1 MVYIHNKG
9 GESMGQVLM
18 KEKYSEQIN
27 YLDILHSDS
36 KGWITKAEIN
46 CGYKQWHYRYNE
58 LLEQDFNQENV
69 YISINMLQIFIKNV
83 TFV

>member
-1 MVYIHNKG
+1 
-9 GESMGQVLM
+9 MGQVLRQ
-18 KEKYSEQIN
+18 EEYSEQIN

-36 KGWITKAEIN
+36 KGWITRAEIN

-69 YISINMLQIFIKNV
+69 YTVSYTNLRAQETVLDKECRLML
-83 TFV
+83 